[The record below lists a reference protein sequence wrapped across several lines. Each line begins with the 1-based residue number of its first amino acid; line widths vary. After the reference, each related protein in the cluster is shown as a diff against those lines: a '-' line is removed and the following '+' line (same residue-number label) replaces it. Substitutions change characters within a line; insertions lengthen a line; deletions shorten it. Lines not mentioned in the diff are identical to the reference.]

1 MSEETKAASPY
12 KMYWVNWAILLVITL
27 SMLGAELIHMSRW
40 VLVPFLLAFMMVK
53 ATMISGS
60 FMHLRYEHRRM
71 WVMVLV
77 GLLVTSVILFIGL
90 TPETYNVL
98 SRTPAP

>member
-1 MSEETKAASPY
+1 MSEENKGKNPY
-12 KMYWVNWAILLVITL
+12 KMYWVNWAILLVITVA
-27 SMLGAELIHMSRW
+27 MLGAEAMHMSRW

-60 FMHLRYEHRRM
+60 FMHLRFEHRRL
-71 WVMVLV
+71 WTMVLV

-90 TPETYNVL
+90 TPETYNV
-98 SRTPAP
+98 SARTPIP